1 MRTGLKRALNGH
13 TRPRFR
19 ANHLPPV
26 NQLLPITHRK
36 DEILATIACRQVIVL
51 CGATG
56 SGKTTQLPQMCLE
69 AGRGL
74 GGPNGKLIGHTQ
86 PRRLAA
92 RSVAA
97 RIAEELGQRIDT
109 PGCIV
114 GSKVRFADT
123 TSRSTRIKLMTD
135 GILLAEMQ
143 GDPLLSAYDTIII
156 DEAHERTLN
165 IDFLLGY
172 LKRILPRRKDLKVI
186 VTSATIDPTRFAALF
201 GPETV
206 ASVQLD
212 GSGRGE
218 GMPPVPV
225 IEVSGRTF
233 PIQTRYRPVRG
244 GKTGRPEDA
253 DQGDVDRAIAD
264 AVRELENPGV
274 GPDGKPFDRGDILVF
289 LPGEKEIRS
298 AAEAVQR
305 FARGGLEVLPLFAK
319 LSAAQQDRIFKPT
332 DGTRRVILATNI
344 AETSLTVPGIRHV
357 IDTGVARINRYDY
370 RTKITK
376 LMIEPISQ
384 ASANQRAGR
393 CGRVAPGV
401 CIRLY
406 EEANFEAR
414 PVYTDPEI
422 RRVSLASAIL
432 RCQSLGLG
440 AIENFPFL
448 DVPEEKAIAEARATL
463 FELGAID
470 SELPGS
476 QLTPTGVSLA
486 RLPIDPRPAKILLQA
501 SKEGCLHEALVL
513 VAALSSQDPRER
525 PGATGGVQEAAHL
538 AFTNPESDYL
548 TLLNYWDA
556 IHRRGV
562 DARDDHEGGSGSS
575 GGNAQGQSLF
585 AFCREACMS
594 YNRTREWIQTY
605 HQLADLAEDLNLT
618 QNREPAK
625 PDAIHRAIMAGTL
638 SGVLC
643 RDDVNSQGN
652 NTVYRGIRGLFASIH
667 PGSAMFKKNPKWL
680 LSGEIVQTTKIY
692 ARSCCMIKPE
702 WLAELA
708 AHLIER
714 ISVDEHFDAAS
725 GEVMTYVRETF
736 AGVPIRPRALMR
748 LDAVDTRAARTRARE
763 LFVGEGLANGRYEG
777 GPVAVPVPAPIAE
790 LIVPALAAA
799 PTADDLASE
808 SATGTQDGGISAS
821 AAPAVA
827 RTESAKPAFMPLWLA
842 HNQRMLNRA
851 SIAEARLRRRDVLV
865 PATKRV
871 AKFERVLPD
880 SVTGHSTLM
889 AWLAS
894 GAGGAGSTAT
904 SREALLKLDEADV
917 LRPDAAVAG
926 NATLFPD
933 EVELTASNGQSFAAT
948 LEYAFAPGKDEDG
961 LTLTLPLLAL
971 PLVQPSRA
979 QWLVGGML
987 PMKVA
992 AILKQVPKELRTKL
1006 ETKAAGGDL
1015 EAFGRDVAGVLSV
1028 PAFDAPQPQ
1037 PLAAALAEAVEVLT
1051 GITAAAGQFPCSS
1064 VSEYLKL
1071 RVVVVDDL
1079 GRKLAE
1085 GRDIEALGSKL
1096 APRLAK
1102 ARAMAAKARF
1112 AQEGLVTWSFGVLPD
1127 QAEEEGEGGAASV
1140 RFPAIVD
1147 AGQSVSLTLA
1157 ETKVL
1162 AVGLT
1167 RGGIRRLFAIAMAD
1181 ELPHHLRTIATWEE
1195 LVKLYKVFGPEAELR
1210 DTLSLLV
1217 AERTF
1222 MMGQPAVTDAESFED
1237 RKEASWGRIATN
1249 TKDIADVVYRTLEPR
1264 GKIAHRLSGGTN
1276 RNWVASITD
1285 LREHLAYLTPPGCF
1299 TAVLPERL
1307 DQFPR
1312 YVEAARQRLL
1322 NLRED
1327 GSGAEAVTLPLITQR
1342 FKKLTGA
1349 IARKHV
1355 ALMKAQQE
1363 AGLAA
1368 HAANVPINNSANV
1381 PAKGAVLPASRRH
1394 TVRINSD
1401 AAAWAIAPGSLS
1413 PAMDRYR
1420 WLLEE
1425 LRVASFAPELAK
1437 GKVTVADVDK
1447 AWEE

>member
-1 MRTGLKRALNGH
+1 MAKWLNQGREPNAH
-13 TRPRFR
+13 EQGWRPIVRQPS
-19 ANHLPPV
+19 PPV
-26 NQLLPITHRK
+26 NDLLPIMHRK
-36 DEILATIACRQVIVL
+36 AEILAALASRQVLVL

-97 RIAEELGQRIDT
+97 RIAEELGQRIET

-123 TSRSTRIKLMTD
+123 TSRTTRIKLMTD

-143 GDPLLSAYDTIII
+143 GDPLLTAYDTIII

-201 GPETV
+201 GPEAI
-206 ASVQLD
+206 ASIQMS
-212 GSGRGE
+212 SGAGAE
-218 GMPPVPV
+218 LPPVPV

-244 GKTGRPEDA
+244 GRAGKPDDV
-253 DQGDVDRAIAD
+253 DQDDIDRAIAD
-264 AVRELENPGV
+264 AVRELENPGF

-376 LMIEPISQ
+376 LMIEPVSQ

-448 DVPEEKAIAEARATL
+448 DVPEDKAIVEARATL

-470 SELPGS
+470 SELPSS

-538 AFTNPESDYL
+538 AFANPESDYL

-562 DARDDHEGGSGSS
+562 DARDDDEGGSGSS
-575 GGNAQGQSLF
+575 SRGQSLF

-625 PDAIHRAIMAGTL
+625 PEAIHRAIMAGTL

-702 WLAELA
+702 WLSELA

-714 ISVDEHFDAAS
+714 VSSDEHFDAAT

-748 LDAVDTRAARTRARE
+748 LDAVETKTSRARARE
-763 LFVGEGLANGRYEG
+763 LFIAEGLASGRYHG
-777 GPVAVPVPAPIAE
+777 GQV
-790 LIVPALAAA
+790 LIAAA
-799 PTADDLASE
+799 ATPPTAIGAAGETASDTEQPDLALPSTT
-808 SATGTQDGGISAS
+808 ATTP
-821 AAPAVA
+821 AATP
-827 RTESAKPAFMPLWLA
+827 TPPWLA
-842 HNQRMLNRA
+842 HNHRMLNRA
-851 SIAEARLRRRDVLV
+851 TIAEARLRRRDVLV
-865 PATKRV
+865 PAATRV
-871 AKFERVLPD
+871 AKFESALPVT
-880 SVTGHSTLM
+880 VTGHSTLT

-894 GAGGAGSTAT
+894 GGTEAAK
-904 SREALLKLDEADV
+904 SREASLLLDESQV

-926 NATLFPD
+926 DAAQFPD
-933 EVELTASNGQSFAAT
+933 ELLLTTPSGQSFTAT

-961 LTLTLPLLAL
+961 LTLVLPLLAL
-971 PLVQPSRA
+971 PLVQPARG

-1006 ETKAAGGDL
+1006 EAKAPDGDL
-1015 EAFGRDVAGVLSV
+1015 EALARDVAGVLSV
-1028 PAFDAPQPQ
+1028 PAMDAPEP
-1037 PLAAALAEAVEVLT
+1037 PTLGAALAEAVEVLT
-1051 GITAAAGQFPCSS
+1051 GITAAAGQFPCNS

-1071 RVVVVDDL
+1071 RIVVVDDL
-1079 GRKLAE
+1079 GKKLAE
-1085 GRDIEALGSKL
+1085 GRDLEALGTKL

-1112 AQEGLVTWSFGVLPD
+1112 AQEGIITWSFGVLPE
-1127 QAEEEGEGGAASV
+1127 QAEEDGETGAASV
-1140 RFPAIVD
+1140 RYPAIVD

-1157 ETKVL
+1157 DTK
-1162 AVGLT
+1162 AMAAGFT
-1167 RGGIRRLFAIAMAD
+1167 RAGIRRLFAIAMAD

-1195 LVKLYKVFGPEAELR
+1195 LVRLYKVFGPEAELR
-1210 DTLSLLV
+1210 DTLALLV

-1222 MMGQPAVTDAESFED
+1222 MMGQPAVNDSQSFED
-1237 RKEASWGRIATN
+1237 RKAASWGRIATN
-1249 TKDIADVVYRTLEPR
+1249 TKELADVVYRTLEPR

-1307 DQFPR
+1307 EHFPR

-1349 IARKHV
+1349 IARKHA
-1355 ALMKAQQE
+1355 ALIKAQQE
-1363 AGLAA
+1363 AGAAA
-1368 HAANVPINNSANV
+1368 HAAAAPG
-1381 PAKGAVLPASRRH
+1381 KGAVLPASRRH

-1413 PAMDRYR
+1413 PAQDRYR

-1425 LRVASFAPELAK
+1425 LRVASFAPELAR

-1447 AWEE
+1447 AWED